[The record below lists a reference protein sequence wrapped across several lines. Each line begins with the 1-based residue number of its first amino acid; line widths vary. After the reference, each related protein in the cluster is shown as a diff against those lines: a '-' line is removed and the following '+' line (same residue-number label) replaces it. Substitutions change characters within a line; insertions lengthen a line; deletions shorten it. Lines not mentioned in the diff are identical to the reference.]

1 MSFGMQRVHNDT
13 EPEPIWVQTKT
24 ARWLQSLVDIV
35 IIPHT
40 VPKALCRG
48 TEIKVSFARRQVHVQ
63 AVRSKEIYMAGEL
76 QAPINP
82 HLSTWT
88 TDGSYITITCIKEN
102 LNLYNGAK
110 GQEADTH
117 WPRLFTND
125 QFVERGMIDANY
137 YDLCVQRMC
146 SRPPL
151 STSALDVCS

>member
-1 MSFGMQRVHNDT
+1 
-13 EPEPIWVQTKT
+13 
-24 ARWLQSLVDIV
+24 
-35 IIPHT
+35 
-40 VPKALCRG
+40 
-48 TEIKVSFARRQVHVQ
+48 
-63 AVRSKEIYMAGEL
+63 MAGEL

-117 WPRLFTND
+117 WPRLFTTD